1 MIYQPTQDTLPGAHM
16 FIVCEGV
23 HYRREQPEHAIEW
36 RKAIEPT
43 SADYDGSWRCLPIRV
58 TSSVRLEGERFNYSF
73 GRADMVGFYV
83 YAKTE
88 REQYAV
94 ASCVGQII
102 HRLTTCKVPV
112 KLRKSDRRRMARRGC
127 KGRRGSQMVAT
138 TKMVLD
144 TDYTA
149 VRYIVSG
156 NPGMWEEIARQ
167 VEYAMVG
174 RV

>member
-16 FIVCEGV
+16 FVVHEGV
-23 HYRREQPEHAIEW
+23 HYRREQPERAILW
-36 RKAIEPT
+36 RKAVDWT
-43 SADYDGSWRCLPIRV
+43 ADYLGPPRPIAV
-58 TSSVRLEGERFNYSF
+58 EPHIQLEREGFDYSF
-73 GRADMVGFYV
+73 ERDEKIRFYV
-83 YAKTE
+83 YAQTE

-102 HRLTTCKVPV
+102 HRLTTYDVTVRLHKNA
-112 KLRKSDRRRMARRGC
+112 RRRMARRGC
-127 KGRRGSQMVAT
+127 NGRRGARSVAA
-138 TKMVLD
+138 TKMVQD

-156 NPGMWEEIARQ
+156 NPGMWEVIARQ
-167 VEYAMVG
+167 VGHVMVG